1 MKRLLNSCARL
12 PHVLSI
18 VGVAAS
24 PSLAAAKRPS
34 FAILLVPKYIAVVL
48 AAGLAS
54 FAGTAEAGIV
64 SLGAPFTISQ
74 NYGKKYLNFDG
85 TSLTGSDS
93 RGSNS
98 VTMMDI
104 YSNLTFTD
112 TITNSNYAYNAGTN
126 KPLRFSYGDV
136 VSAAN
141 TDFTYANISTIPSDS
156 ALTYFVVGF
165 YNNADV
171 DSRPQSTPPNPND
184 AFIAGSNLA
193 WLAVSRAVGGGD
205 ITVEAAG
212 VNTVAGGSIA
222 VGEYVAP
229 VPEPSTFAMA
239 LAGLACGGYSLFRRR
254 RSR

>member
-1 MKRLLNSCARL
+1 MKT
-12 PHVLSI
+12 VI
-18 VGVAAS
+18 F
-24 PSLAAAKRPS
+24 AKY
-34 FAILLVPKYIAVVL
+34 LAVVL

-54 FAGTAEAGIV
+54 FAGTAEADIV
-64 SLGAPFTISQ
+64 SLTAPFTISQ

-93 RGSNS
+93 RGANS

-126 KPLRFSYGDV
+126 APLRFSYGDV

-141 TDFTYANISTIPSDS
+141 TDFTYANISTVPSDS

-165 YNNADV
+165 YNNVDV

-193 WLAVSRAVGGGD
+193 WLAVSRSGGD
-205 ITVEAAG
+205 ITVESAG
-212 VNTVAGGSIA
+212 INTVAGGSIA

-229 VPEPSTFAMA
+229 SPSSVPEIDPNSLGSVLA
-239 LAGLACGGYSLFRRR
+239 LVLGSLGLLERRR
-254 RSR
+254 LKTA

>member
-1 MKRLLNSCARL
+1 MKRFLSSCARL
-12 PHVLSI
+12 PRVLSI

-34 FAILLVPKYIAVVL
+34 FAILLVPKYLAVVL

-54 FAGTAEAGIV
+54 FAGTAEAAIV
-64 SLGAPFTISQ
+64 SLGAPFTVGQ
-74 NYGKKYLNFDG
+74 NFGRKYLNFDG

-98 VTMMDI
+98 ATFMDV
-104 YSNLTFTD
+104 YSNFYFTD
-112 TITNSNYAYNAGTN
+112 TTTSSNYAYNAGTN
-126 KPLRFSYGDV
+126 APLRFNYGDV
-136 VSAAN
+136 VSAAT
-141 TDFTYANISTIPSDS
+141 TDFTYANNSTVPSDS
-156 ALTYFVVGF
+156 GLTYFVVGF

-171 DSRPQSTPPNPND
+171 TSFPNTSPNN

-193 WLAVSRAVGGGD
+193 WLAVSRTVGGGD

-229 VPEPSTFAMA
+229 VPEPSTYAMA
-239 LAGLACGGYSLFRRR
+239 LAGLACGGYSMFRRR
-254 RSR
+254 RAR

>member
-1 MKRLLNSCARL
+1 MKT
-12 PHVLSI
+12 VI
-18 VGVAAS
+18 F
-24 PSLAAAKRPS
+24 AKY
-34 FAILLVPKYIAVVL
+34 LAVVL

-54 FAGTAEAGIV
+54 FAGTAEADIV
-64 SLGAPFTISQ
+64 SLTAPFTISQ

-126 KPLRFSYGDV
+126 ALLRFSYGDV

-254 RSR
+254 CAR